1 MWEIASTS
9 DDEEE
14 KEDNDNDDDMMIRE
28 RMAVTLSLNISELT
42 FLHSLWLA

>member
-14 KEDNDNDDDMMIRE
+14 KGGNDDDDDKMIRE
-28 RMAVTLSLNISELT
+28 AMTVTLSLNISELT